1 MDAEAT
7 PTAAMAPADT
17 EMDMLGLDS
26 DDEAPANGE
35 AALPEDAFAGD
46 AIGNGHGGG
55 NGTIDGVDSPVPGS
69 DQGYAS
75 NSQPASPQ
83 PTSFPTTSV
92 FFNAAKQR
100 QDLL

>member
-1 MDAEAT
+1 MDAEVT
-7 PTAAMAPADT
+7 PTAAAAPADT
-17 EMDMLGLDS
+17 EMDMLGLES
-26 DDEAPANGE
+26 EDETPANGE
-35 AALPEDAFAGD
+35 VALPEDAFADD
-46 AIGNGHGGG
+46 ATGNGHGGG
-55 NGTIDGVDSPVPGS
+55 NGTGAGADTPVPGS
-69 DQGYAS
+69 DQGYTS